1 MRSVPN
7 AFTVVNRDLGPPTA
21 PAKTLAG
28 AKHRARTP
36 TEMVKNSLFNI
47 VVFLVC
53 LKFGSAFAASLPS
66 ARGADKW
73 GQNFSCETG
82 KGNADELY
90 LLLHRRDSISAESGS
105 WARIPN
111 GRLPRAHLATPLA
124 AHLFGSGARLPRVY
138 PVLTAACR
146 SGEPFQHW
154 RNLPPGAGGRQ
165 VDRKWWLPGRC

>member
-73 GQNFSCETG
+73 GQISFAKRVAEEEL
-82 KGNADELY
+82 ADERY
-90 LLLHRRDSISAESGS
+90 LPVRGRDLISAESGS
-105 WARIPN
+105 WAEVSHGP
-111 GRLPRAHLATPLA
+111 LPRAHLATP
-124 AHLFGSGARLPRVY
+124 
-138 PVLTAACR
+138 
-146 SGEPFQHW
+146 
-154 RNLPPGAGGRQ
+154 
-165 VDRKWWLPGRC
+165 